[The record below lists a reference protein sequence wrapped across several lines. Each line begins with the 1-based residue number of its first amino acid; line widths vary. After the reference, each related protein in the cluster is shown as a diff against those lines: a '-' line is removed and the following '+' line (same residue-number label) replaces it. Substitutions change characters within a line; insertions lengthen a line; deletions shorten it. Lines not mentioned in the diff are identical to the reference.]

1 MNLLLDTHVVLWAA
15 YEPHRLSARAND
27 LLMDQANTLHYSVAS
42 LWEVAIKSSLG
53 RSDFT
58 VDVDAL
64 RIGLLSNGYQELAV
78 EASHVLRLPTLPNI
92 HADPFDR
99 ILVSQAM
106 AEGYVLLT
114 HDTKVI
120 AYGGPV
126 WAV

>member
-1 MNLLLDTHVVLWAA
+1 MNLLLDTHVILWAA
-15 YEPHRLSARAND
+15 YEPHRLSSKATE
-27 LLMDQANTLHYSVAS
+27 LLMDQNNSLHFSVAS

-53 RSDFT
+53 RPDFT

-64 RIGLLSNGYQELAV
+64 RVGLLSNGYQELAV
-78 EASHVLRLPTLPNI
+78 EASHVLRLPTLPTI

-106 AEGYVLLT
+106 AEGYALLS

>member
-1 MNLLLDTHVVLWAA
+1 MNLLLDTHVILWAA
-15 YEPHRLSARAND
+15 YEPHRLSSKARD
-27 LLMDQANTLHYSVAS
+27 LLMEQDNSLHFSVAS

-53 RSDFT
+53 RPDFT
-58 VDVDAL
+58 VNVDDL
-64 RIGLLSNGYQELAV
+64 RVGLLSNGYQELAI
-78 EASHVLRLPTLPNI
+78 EASHVLRLPTLQPI

-106 AEGYVLLT
+106 AEGYALLS
-114 HDTKVI
+114 HDAKVI

>member
-1 MNLLLDTHVVLWAA
+1 MNLLLDTHVILWAA

-27 LLMDQANTLHYSVAS
+27 LLMDQANNLHYSVAS

-58 VDVDAL
+58 VDVEAL

-78 EASHVLRLPTLPNI
+78 EAAHVLRLPTLPSI

-114 HDTKVI
+114 QDSKVI